1 MAFGNGRR
9 DFNWPGYVP
18 FVNPNGVRPEYASLA
33 AKSGRVVRSDLSNTE
48 LRTIQPMTIFII
60 VAAVFGLLFIAGMLL
75 LCIRKIHPGKAGLS
89 VGLGGLRVAF
99 DYMIRLPLVQNFE
112 EMDISV
118 KKLEIHRKG
127 KDGLVCKD
135 NIRADISVAF
145 YIRVEATE
153 ESVRKVSQMLG
164 VNRVSDMA
172 QLRELFEAKFSEALK
187 TAGKQMEFHELFTE
201 RIKFREQIQ
210 ATIGKDL
217 DGFLLQDVAIDYLE
231 QTPLDQHDPSNVLD
245 SEGIKKITEITQ
257 RERVIANEH
266 SQRAQVQ
273 VEKEN
278 ADADIAKRE
287 QKRRNEEDTAKQTR
301 AVSEVQANEQAEARK
316 VIEARRMEV
325 EGRRLETEES
335 IRLRQEDMNRAVQER
350 EYTVKKE
357 RQRLEQEAVQEGE
370 EARVRRERVISLAE
384 MDREVKVAEAAVEVE
399 RKRATVVAE
408 QKAVTQQEE
417 EKRNI
422 EARMTA
428 ERVREVTLIEAEMNA
443 KKDQTQRVV
452 ASEAQKEAERNLA
465 EAQKIKAVI
474 EADAARDAALRDA
487 ERMQTIA
494 DAEAKAAD
502 KRRHAAQQEAEAIA
516 ARQAAPGLAEAK
528 VTIAKAEARKTEAI
542 AIKEVGLAEAEV
554 IKAKGLVVAENTETQ
569 AAAEAEGTKDKELA
583 AATGIEARGTAEA
596 KSIQQKA
603 EAMKLLHEAGRDH
616 EEFKLRLQ
624 KERDVELAA
633 INIQRDVAQAN
644 AAVVSEAL
652 KNAKID
658 IVGGENDFFEKV
670 VRSIGTGKSV
680 DRMVQNSATLT
691 DIKET
696 FFNGDPEHFKT
707 QLRQWVSDFGI
718 KTEDLKNLTLAA
730 LLGKLIASTDDAGV
744 KSTIK
749 SALALVK
756 DKGLGDVSAK
766 KALEG

>member
-1 MAFGNGRR
+1 MFLTLVLVAVLLFGLG
-9 DFNWPGYVP
+9 
-18 FVNPNGVRPEYASLA
+18 
-33 AKSGRVVRSDLSNTE
+33 
-48 LRTIQPMTIFII
+48 I
-60 VAAVFGLLFIAGMLL
+60 VAV
-75 LCIRKIHPGKAGLS
+75 CIRKIPPGKAGII
-89 VGLGGLRVAF
+89 VGLGGMRVSFDWILRF
-99 DYMIRLPLVQNFE
+99 PIFQSLELV
-112 EMDISV
+112 DISV

-127 KDGLVCKD
+127 KDGLVCRD

-153 ESVRKVSQMLG
+153 ESVRKVAQMLTPD
-164 VNRVSDMA
+164 RVSDMN

-210 ATIGKDL
+210 TTIGKDL
-217 DGFLLQDVAIDYLE
+217 DGFFLQDVAIDYLE

-257 RERVIANEH
+257 RERVIANEF

-301 AVSEVQANEQAEARK
+301 AINEVKANEEAEARK
-316 VIEARRMEV
+316 VIETRRQEV
-325 EGRRLETEES
+325 EAKRLEAEEA
-335 IRLRQEDMNRAVQER
+335 IRLRTEDMNRAVQER
-350 EYTVKKE
+350 EFTVKKE
-357 RQRLEQEAVQEGE
+357 KQRLEQEAVQEGE
-370 EARVRRERVISLAE
+370 EARVRRERTVSLAE
-384 MDREVKVAEAAVEVE
+384 MDKEVKVNEAAVEVQ

-408 QKAVTQQEE
+408 EKAVTQQQQ
-417 EKRNI
+417 EKDNI

-443 KKDQTQRVV
+443 KKDQTEKVV
-452 ASEAQKEAERNLA
+452 AAEAQKEAERNLA
-465 EAQKIKAVI
+465 EADKIKTIIAA
-474 EADAARDAALRDA
+474 EAAREAALREA
-487 ERMQTIA
+487 ERLQTIA

-502 KRRHAAQQEAEAIA
+502 KRRHAAEQEAEGTA
-516 ARQAAPGLAEAK
+516 AREAAKGLAEAK
-528 VTIAKAEARKTEAI
+528 VTMAKASARKSEAA

-554 IKAKGLVVAENTETQ
+554 IKAKGVVQAENTQTQ
-569 AAAEAEGTKDKELA
+569 AEAEAEGTKDKELA
-583 AATGIEARGTAEA
+583 VATGIEARGTAEA
-596 KSIQQKA
+596 KAIQQKA
-603 EAMKLLHEAGRDH
+603 DAMKLLHAAGQEH

-633 INIQRDVAQAN
+633 INVQRDVAQAN
-644 AAVVSEAL
+644 ASVVSEAL
-652 KNAKID
+652 KTAKID
-658 IVGGENDFFEKV
+658 IVGGENDFFEKI

-696 FFNGDPEHFKT
+696 FFNGDPEHFKA
-707 QLRQWVSDFGI
+707 QLRQWVADFGL
-718 KTEDLKNLTLAA
+718 KTEDLKNLTLSA
-730 LLGKLIASTDDAGV
+730 LLAKLVASTDDAGV
-744 KSTIK
+744 KATIK
-749 SALALVK
+749 SALSLVK
-756 DKGLGDVSAK
+756 EKGLGEVAAK
-766 KALEG
+766 QALES

>member
-1 MAFGNGRR
+1 ML
-9 DFNWPGYVP
+9 PILI
-18 FVNPNGVRPEYASLA
+18 SLA
-33 AKSGRVVRSDLSNTE
+33 FLAVLGL
-48 LRTIQPMTIFII
+48 
-60 VAAVFGLLFIAGMLL
+60 VAVALT
-75 LCIRKIHPGKAGLS
+75 IRKIPPGKAGLI
-89 VGLGGLRVAF
+89 VGLGGMRVSF
-99 DYMIRLPLVQNFE
+99 DWMIRVPLLQTLELV
-112 EMDISV
+112 DISV

-145 YIRVEATE
+145 YIRVDATA
-153 ESVRKVSQMLG
+153 ESVRKVAQMLG
-164 VNRVSDMA
+164 SERVSDMA

-210 ATIGKDL
+210 LTIGKDL
-217 DGFLLQDVAIDYLE
+217 DGFQLQDVAIDYLE

-245 SEGIKKITEITQ
+245 SEGIRKITEITQ
-257 RERVIANEH
+257 RERVSANEF

-287 QKRRNEEDTAKQTR
+287 QKRRNEEDTARQTR
-301 AVSEVQANEQAEARK
+301 AINEVKATEEAEARK
-316 VIEARRMEV
+316 VIEARRQEV
-325 EGRRLETEES
+325 ESKRLETEES

-350 EYTVKKE
+350 EYTVRKE
-357 RQRLEQEAVQEGE
+357 KQRLEQEAVQEGE
-370 EARVRRERVISLAE
+370 EARVRRERTVSLAD
-384 MDREVKVAEAAVEVE
+384 MDRQVKVAEAAVEVE
-399 RKRATVVAE
+399 RRRATVVAE

-443 KKDQTQRVV
+443 KKDQTEKVV
-452 ASEAQKEAERNLA
+452 ASEAQKESERNLA
-465 EAQKIKAVI
+465 EAEKIRTITAA
-474 EADAARDAALRDA
+474 EAAREAALRDA
-487 ERMQTIA
+487 ERMQTMA
-494 DAEAKAAD
+494 DAEARASDRK
-502 KRRHAAQQEAEAIA
+502 RHAAVQDAEATA
-516 ARQAAPGLAEAK
+516 AREAAKGLAEAK
-528 VTIAKAEARKTEAI
+528 VVVARAEARKSEAV
-542 AIKEVGLAEAEV
+542 AIREVGLAEAEV
-554 IKAKGLVVAENTETQ
+554 SKAKGTVQAENTQTQ
-569 AAAEAEGTKDKELA
+569 AAAEAEGTKVKELA
-583 AATGIEARGTAEA
+583 AATGIEARGSAEA

-603 EAMKLLHEAGRDH
+603 EAMKLLHEAGREH

-624 KERDVELAA
+624 KDRDVELAA
-633 INIQRDVAQAN
+633 IHVQRDVAQAN
-644 AAVVSEAL
+644 AGVVSEAL
-652 KNAKID
+652 RHAKID

-696 FFNGDPEHFKT
+696 FFNGDPERFKS
-707 QLRQWVSDFGI
+707 QLRKWVADFGI
-718 KTEDLKNLTLAA
+718 GTADLKNLTLSA
-730 LLGKLIASTDDAGV
+730 LLVRLAASAGEPAL
-744 KSTIK
+744 KQTIGE
-749 SALALVK
+749 ALAAVQS
-756 DKGLGDVSAK
+756 KGLGEVPAR